1 MFSLP
6 IIRYGCRILKKKQH
20 HVLCKG
26 NTTRKGVPSA
36 SYFQPCFTPVLSST
50 ISSKRFT
57 VPLKSSSL
65 LSSKNAVLRCL
76 RLLFVLLVAANNV
89 RKRFFIA
96 HVHAFFLELLVAAL
110 GAHLGR
116 SRQEKSS
123 PVRSAKSS
131 CRCPAVHD
139 NVVLLRHIHLRGE
152 KKLTH
157 RRYGSTRRGRHR
169 DLRRADKADTS
180 SPFKMTCC
188 TPSSYFRST

>member
-57 VPLKSSSL
+57 VPFKIQLAVVKQ
-65 LSSKNAVLRCL
+65 NAVLRCL

-96 HVHAFFLELLVAAL
+96 HVHAFFLELLV
-110 GAHLGR
+110 GR
-116 SRQEKSS
+116 SARTSGEAVRKKSS

-152 KKLTH
+152 QKLTH

-169 DLRRADKADTS
+169 DLRRADKAGYIL
-180 SPFKMTCC
+180 PV
-188 TPSSYFRST
+188 